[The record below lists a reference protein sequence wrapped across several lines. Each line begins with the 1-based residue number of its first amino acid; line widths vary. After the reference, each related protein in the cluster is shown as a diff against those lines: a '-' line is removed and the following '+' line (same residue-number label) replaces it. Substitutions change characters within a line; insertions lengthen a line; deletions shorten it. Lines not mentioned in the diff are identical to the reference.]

1 MELQH
6 TLRCVIRGLP
16 HLVTGGVPPERA
28 GEERLAY
35 RRLGLDPSRGLSLTS
50 DEFGDGGQIPRSH
63 AVDGEGTPPPLRW
76 SGVPASTGSL
86 ALVVEDPDAPTPKPF
101 VHWIVHRIAPEADS
115 ISAALSRGAREG
127 RNSMLRGGWTPCA
140 PPKGDEPHRYVFQ
153 LFALD
158 GDLPVPLRPG
168 RSALVAALRSRVL
181 ACATLVG
188 TYRR

>member
-6 TLRCVIRGLP
+6 TLRCVLRGLP

-28 GEERLAY
+28 GEERLAF
-35 RRLGLDPSRGLSLTS
+35 RRLGVTPSHGLSLAS
-50 DEFGDGGQIPRSH
+50 DGFADGGAIPRVH
-63 AVDGEGTPPPLRW
+63 TADGDGTPPPLRW

-86 ALVVEDPDAPTPKPF
+86 ALVVEDPDAPTPNPF
-101 VHWIVHRIAPEADS
+101 VHWIVHGIAPESES
-115 ISAALSRGAREG
+115 IATALGRGAREG
-127 RNSMLRGGWTPCA
+127 RNSMLRTGWTPCA
-140 PPKGDEPHRYVFQ
+140 PPKGDEPHRYFFQ

-158 GDLPVPLRPG
+158 GELPVPTHPG

-188 TYRR
+188 THRR

>member
-35 RRLGLDPSRGLSLTS
+35 RRLALEPSRGLSLVS
-50 DEFGDGGQIPRSH
+50 DAFAEGGQIPRTY
-63 AVDGEGTPPPLRW
+63 ATDGESTPPPLRW

-86 ALVVEDPDAPTPKPF
+86 ALVVEDPDAPTPNPF
-101 VHWIVHRIAPEADS
+101 VHWIVHGIPPEAES
-115 ISAALSRGAREG
+115 IATALARDAREG
-127 RNSMLRGGWTPCA
+127 RNSMLRIGWAAVA
-140 PPKGDEPHRYVFQ
+140 PPKRDEPHRYVFQ

-158 GDLPVPLRPG
+158 GDLPVPTHPG